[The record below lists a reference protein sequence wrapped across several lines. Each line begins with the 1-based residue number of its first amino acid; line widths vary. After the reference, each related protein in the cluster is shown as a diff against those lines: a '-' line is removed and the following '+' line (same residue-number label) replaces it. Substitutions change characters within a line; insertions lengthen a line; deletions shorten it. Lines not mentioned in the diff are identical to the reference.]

1 MPINIL
7 EGSMELQLYF
17 LKLSIA
23 MPQITA
29 DVLTWVWNDS
39 GSKASDSD
47 SKYDPSSNSES
58 ESEGIGGDSTGNSSH
73 MLKTPL

>member
-1 MPINIL
+1 MPINIF

-17 LKLSIA
+17 IKLSIA

-29 DVLTWVWNDS
+29 DVLTWVWNDL

-47 SKYDPSSNSES
+47 SKYDPSSNSGS

>member
-1 MPINIL
+1 
-7 EGSMELQLYF
+7 
-17 LKLSIA
+17 

-29 DVLTWVWNDS
+29 DVLTRVWNDS

-47 SKYDPSSNSES
+47 SKYNPSSNSGS
-58 ESEGIGGDSTGNSSH
+58 ESEGKGGESTGNTSH

>member
-1 MPINIL
+1 MPINIF

-39 GSKASDSD
+39 GSKAPDSD

>member
-1 MPINIL
+1 
-7 EGSMELQLYF
+7 MELQLYF
-17 LKLSIA
+17 IKLSIA

-39 GSKASDSD
+39 GRKTSDSD

>member
-1 MPINIL
+1 MPINIF

-39 GSKASDSD
+39 GNKAPDSD

-58 ESEGIGGDSTGNSSH
+58 ESEGIGGDSAGNSSH

>member
-1 MPINIL
+1 MSLYFLKVSVCNLCISCLIFADCLSYWFLAFMPINIF

-29 DVLTWVWNDS
+29 DVLT
-39 GSKASDSD
+39 
-47 SKYDPSSNSES
+47 
-58 ESEGIGGDSTGNSSH
+58 
-73 MLKTPL
+73 